1 MSKKVIFYSSKCPRC
16 LVLEKKLQ
24 AKGVKYEECND
35 VQLMLSKGLETA
47 PALEVDGTMMNF
59 KEAAKWIKEQ

>member
-1 MSKKVIFYSSKCPRC
+1 METNIVLWSTHCPRC
-16 LVLEKKLQ
+16 KVLESKLKQ
-24 AKGVKYEECND
+24 KNIDYEECND

-59 KEAAKWIKEQ
+59 KEAVEWIKEQ

>member
-1 MSKKVIFYSSKCPRC
+1 METNIILWSTHCPRC
-16 LVLEKKLQ
+16 KVLESKLKQ
-24 AKGVKYEECND
+24 KNINYEECDD

-59 KEAAKWIKEQ
+59 KEAAEWIKEQ

>member
-16 LVLEKKLQ
+16 LILEKKLQ
-24 AKGVKYEECND
+24 VKGVKYEECND

-47 PALEVDGTMMNF
+47 PALEVDGIIMNF
-59 KEAAKWIKEQ
+59 KEAVEWIKEQ

>member
-16 LVLEKKLQ
+16 LVFEKKLQ

-59 KEAAKWIKEQ
+59 KEAAEWIKEQ